1 MYKIMVKE
9 ASGKV
14 RDTSREDLKAIRKED
29 KELLQAFVDGLN
41 YSRERRKNSKN
52 RFVVVED
59 VSEEK
64 KAEPPKKEDEKKEE
78 PKKTEKKV
86 SACVKKPDKKTV
98 SKKVE
103 DLPVKFP
110 KPKDKKA

>member
-1 MYKIMVKE
+1 MYKIMVKM
-9 ASGKV
+9 ANGKV
-14 RDTSREDLKAIRKED
+14 RDTSKEDLKKIRQGN

-41 YSRERRKNSKN
+41 YSREKRKNVAN
-52 RFVVVED
+52 LFVVVN
-59 VSEEK
+59 EEEAK
-64 KAEPPKKEDEKKEE
+64 EEPKKEEEE

-86 SACVKKPDKKTV
+86 SACVKKSDKKTV

>member
-1 MYKIMVKE
+1 MYKIMVKM
-9 ASGKV
+9 ANGKV
-14 RDTSREDLKAIRKED
+14 RDTSKEDLKKIRQGN

-41 YSRERRKNSKN
+41 YSREKRKNVAN
-52 RFVVVED
+52 LFVVVN
-59 VSEEK
+59 EEE
-64 KAEPPKKEDEKKEE
+64 ADEPKKEEEE
-78 PKKTEKKV
+78 PKKTEKEV
-86 SACVKKPDKKTV
+86 SACVKKSDKKTV